1 MKVDGTKFSNAGW
14 LTSFRFFLVKL
25 IAGESVVILN
35 AHISFIERDPEVAG
49 KFHDASTTLVS
60 NVCFPANEELMLLV
74 TRNKSEAH
82 MRRRQA
88 QRPTASAEPSAQA
101 CMDYTGRFGASA
113 DYVADALAAWTEPG
127 CPFDPTK
134 HYRAEPGSKITVYG
148 GAKTPVER
156 DEQADFERYAL
167 GKGWLQ
173 QHLEGKTE
181 QGNYKDWGV
190 NPEWQA
196 WKARAALDC
205 PDCGDT
211 GLEPCSKHG
220 WKP

>member
-49 KFHDASTTLVS
+49 KFHDASNTLVS
-60 NVCFPANEELMLLV
+60 NVCFPANEELMLHV

-88 QRPTASAEPSAQA
+88 QRPTANVEPSAQA
-101 CMDYTGRFGASA
+101 CMGCTGRFGASA

-156 DEQADFERYAL
+156 DERSEFEAWWTENMNLEAMDLWRCDFPMQPRDFVQPYACHETQR
-167 GKGWLQ
+167 GWLA
-173 QHLEGKTE
+173 
-181 QGNYKDWGV
+181 
-190 NPEWQA
+190 WQ
-196 WKARAALDC
+196 ARAALEKSTE
-205 PDCGDT
+205 GASH
-211 GLEPCSKHG
+211 E
-220 WKP
+220 